1 MDYLRHLEEEHQN
14 EANQLRSPELVAACM
29 RSSSIPHRSCP
40 LCPHKLC
47 NSGRDA
53 KPHSSREIF
62 LAMPKLSDLGDS
74 ISGSGGS
81 IQAGEADARVP
92 KSVGEDSRNSD
103 FDRSKPLD
111 LKDPMEANVYDGD
124 VVKLTSTILKDD
136 ANLWTTDERNLS
148 TRSLTQ
154 TWLSTLAPSE
164 DMVPA
169 DTVPT
174 NQPPWMFLPTRL
186 LLILRDDD
194 WGFITCVYC

>member
-1 MDYLRHLEEEHQN
+1 
-14 EANQLRSPELVAACM
+14 
-29 RSSSIPHRSCP
+29 
-40 LCPHKLC
+40 
-47 NSGRDA
+47 
-53 KPHSSREIF
+53 
-62 LAMPKLSDLGDS
+62 MPKLSDLGDS
-74 ISGSGGS
+74 TSGSGGS

-92 KSVGEDSRNSD
+92 KSVGEDSRNGD
-103 FDRSKPLD
+103 FDRSKSLD

-186 LLILRDDD
+186 LLILGDDD